1 MEGNTKFIRL
11 EDLQPL
17 ADAHYEYL
25 VQRDQNDPL
34 RVFAQHSETIY
45 RQFKIESKESKK
57 AVIKLAQT
65 ERLHQLVDMLTASNI
80 IDFIFI
86 KWLAWWANDRIER
99 KKEKRLC

>member
-1 MEGNTKFIRL
+1 MEGKTKFIRL
-11 EDLQPL
+11 EDLQGL

-65 ERLHQLVDMLTASNI
+65 ERLHQLVDMLTSSNI
-80 IDFIFI
+80 LDFIFI
-86 KWLAWWANDRIER
+86 KWPAWWANDRIER